1 MHTRIFYRGNNRVA
15 ATSPTSGH
23 SQLRP
28 RHAHVSADGITL
40 GPFHFPL
47 DDPKPFLF
55 PDSTKKTF
63 CKPDFPFW
71 IRRRR
76 KEPKEG
82 LFPLFSL
89 ATCLP
94 SGRRVQ
100 CRVRDRASASAF
112 SSQPGDAFPA
122 WVTICL
128 SRAWVA
134 QRRTTP
140 CPGTVNK
147 KTHDGSSP
155 VAWSTMAER

>member
-55 PDSTKKTF
+55 HDSTKKKLLQARFSILDSETEKRAKRRTF
-63 CKPDFPFW
+63 PPFLPRDLPAVRSSGSMSRARSRLDFGF
-71 IRRRR
+71 
-76 KEPKEG
+76 
-82 LFPLFSL
+82 FP
-89 ATCLP
+89 P
-94 SGRRVQ
+94 
-100 CRVRDRASASAF
+100 
-112 SSQPGDAFPA
+112 PGDAFPA

-140 CPGTVNK
+140 CLATVNK

-155 VAWSTMAER
+155 VAWSTMGER